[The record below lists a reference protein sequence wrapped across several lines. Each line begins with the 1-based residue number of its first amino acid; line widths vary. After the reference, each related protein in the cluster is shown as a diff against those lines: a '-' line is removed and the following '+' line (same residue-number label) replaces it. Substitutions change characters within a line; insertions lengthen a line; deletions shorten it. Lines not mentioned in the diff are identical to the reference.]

1 MTTTTRVLSPSNAS
15 TGDPAHAFSK
25 QCLNCGQV
33 GHVYRHCP
41 SPLTSYGILL
51 FRRRPAAPS
60 NATTTAADT
69 GAAPPPPPPTIEYL
83 MICRRH
89 SFGYVEFV
97 RVNFDLR
104 DEPYIRQ
111 LMSEMTKDERA
122 KLRAKPFRQLWTD
135 LWQNTHTHP
144 RYANEY
150 ARAEKRFEI
159 LRQSSL
165 YRRLDRTIGTEW
177 HQPEWGFPKGKR
189 NREETSLACALREMH
204 EETGIA
210 PSARDAYRVFMA
222 DVSAHRVVARGRDD
236 ADAADAD
243 PHLHAAEA
251 AGLAAPAVE
260 MFQGTDGRKY
270 RHVYF
275 IAEADAHHPAVA
287 NVAVDP
293 GDVLQTR
300 EVSELRWLTYEA
312 CLERIRSYNVAKR
325 ALLGRVHPKIC
336 AYAMGV
342 GGVERERDCERGG
355 GGVAAPVRV
364 DTETVRRPMVTA
376 TSTATASATVTT
388 TVANGG

>member
-1 MTTTTRVLSPSNAS
+1 
-15 TGDPAHAFSK
+15 
-25 QCLNCGQV
+25 
-33 GHVYRHCP
+33 
-41 SPLTSYGILL
+41 
-51 FRRRPAAPS
+51 
-60 NATTTAADT
+60 
-69 GAAPPPPPPTIEYL
+69 

-122 KLRAKPFRQLWTD
+122 KLRVKPFRQLWTD

-222 DVSAHRVVARGRDD
+222 DVSAHRVVARGRMD

-275 IAEADAHHPAVA
+275 IAEADARHPAVT

-312 CLERIRSYNVAKR
+312 CLGRIRSYNVAKR
-325 ALLGRVHPKIC
+325 ALLGRVHPKVC

-342 GGVERERDCERGG
+342 GGGG
-355 GGVAAPVRV
+355 AGYGP
-364 DTETVRRPMVTA
+364 
-376 TSTATASATVTT
+376 S
-388 TVANGG
+388 

>member
-1 MTTTTRVLSPSNAS
+1 MTTTTTRVLSPSNAS
-15 TGDPAHAFSK
+15 TGDPLAHSLSK

-51 FRRRPAAPS
+51 FRRRPAEKIGG
-60 NATTTAADT
+60 ADVVVT
-69 GAAPPPPPPTIEYL
+69 GQSLPTIEYL

-104 DEPYIRQ
+104 NESYIRQ
-111 LMSEMTKDERA
+111 LLSEMTKNERA
-122 KLRAKPFRQLWTD
+122 KLRVKPFRQLWTD

-144 RYANEY
+144 RYTSEY
-150 ARAEKRFEI
+150 TRAEKRFEI
-159 LRQSSL
+159 LRLSPL
-165 YRRLDRTIGTEW
+165 FRRLDRTIGSEW

-222 DVSAHRVVARGRDD
+222 DINAHLVVTFGRTDIH
-236 ADAADAD
+236 AGSTAD
-243 PHLHAAEA
+243 PHLHVAEA

-275 IAEADAHHPAVA
+275 IAEADTSHAAVA
-287 NVAVDP
+287 DVAVDP

-300 EVSELRWLTYEA
+300 EVSELQWLTYEA
-312 CLERIRSYNVAKR
+312 CLAKIRSYNTAKR

-336 AYAMGV
+336 AYAME
-342 GGVERERDCERGG
+342 VEGG
-355 GGVAAPVRV
+355 GGGGETITGEAARNAVTVAPAVAV
-364 DTETVRRPMVTA
+364 HGTA
-376 TSTATASATVTT
+376 KTKASTT
-388 TVANGG
+388 TVANDR

>member
-355 GGVAAPVRV
+355 GGMAAPVRV
-364 DTETVRRPMVTA
+364 DTDTVRRPMVTA

>member
-1 MTTTTRVLSPSNAS
+1 MKMTTRIQHPSNAS
-15 TGDPAHAFSK
+15 TGDTVHAFSK

-51 FRRRPAAPS
+51 FRRRPVAGDGGGSDLAVSGTPQ
-60 NATTTAADT
+60 
-69 GAAPPPPPPTIEYL
+69 PTIEYL

-97 RVNFDLR
+97 RVNFDLH
-104 DEPYIRQ
+104 DESYIRQ

-122 KLRAKPFRQLWTD
+122 KLRVKPFCQLWTD

-165 YRRLDRTIGTEW
+165 YLRLDRTIGTEW

-204 EETGIA
+204 EETGITLK
-210 PSARDAYRVFMA
+210 ARDAYRVFMA
-222 DVSAHRVVARGRDD
+222 DVSAQRVLARGCND
-236 ADAADAD
+236 ADATD
-243 PHLHAAEA
+243 PNLQAAEA

-287 NVAVDP
+287 NVAVNP
-293 GDVLQTR
+293 GDILQTR

-312 CLERIRSYNVAKR
+312 CLERIRSYNVAKL
-325 ALLGRVHPKIC
+325 ALLGRVHSKVC

-342 GGVERERDCERGG
+342 SGRERDVGHTEPLRA
-355 GGVAAPVRV
+355 VAVAQI
-364 DTETVRRPMVTA
+364 D
-376 TSTATASATVTT
+376 ASE
-388 TVANGG
+388 ANGQIMA

>member
-15 TGDPAHAFSK
+15 TGDPSHAFSK

-51 FRRRPAAPS
+51 FRRRPAAS
-60 NATTTAADT
+60 NATTAAAGD
-69 GAAPPPPPPTIEYL
+69 APPPPPPTIEYL

-122 KLRAKPFRQLWTD
+122 KLRVKPFRQLWTD

-150 ARAEKRFEI
+150 TRAEKRFEI

-165 YRRLDRTIGTEW
+165 YRRLDRTIGSEW
-177 HQPEWGFPKGKR
+177 DQPEWGFPKGKR

-210 PSARDAYRVFMA
+210 PSAREAYRVFMA
-222 DVSAHRVVARGRDD
+222 DVSAHRVVVRGRADAD
-236 ADAADAD
+236 VDAADAADAADAD

-275 IAEADAHHPAVA
+275 IAEADASHPAIA

-325 ALLGRVHPKIC
+325 ALLERVHPKVC
-336 AYAMGV
+336 AYAMEV
-342 GGVERERDCERGG
+342 GGVEREKKGWVDSARG
-355 GGVAAPVRV
+355 AAP
-364 DTETVRRPMVTA
+364 DTVAWPTGTIP
-376 TSTATASATVTT
+376 TATATVTTT

>member
-1 MTTTTRVLSPSNAS
+1 MTTTTRVLSPPNAS
-15 TGDPAHAFSK
+15 TGDPSNPFCKH
-25 QCLNCGQV
+25 CLNCGQV

-41 SPLTSYGILL
+41 LPLTSYGILL
-51 FRRRPAAPS
+51 FRRRYDTNTSRGARGCDPAAS
-60 NATTTAADT
+60 
-69 GAAPPPPPPTIEYL
+69 GAPRPTIEYL

-122 KLRAKPFRQLWTD
+122 KLRVKPFRQLWTD

-159 LRQSSL
+159 LRQSLL

-222 DVSAHRVVARGRDD
+222 DVSAQRVIERERGTTESTDL
-236 ADAADAD
+236 
-243 PHLHAAEA
+243 HLHAAEA
-251 AGLAAPAVE
+251 AGLAAPSVE

-275 IAEADAHHPAVA
+275 IAEADMNHPAVTD
-287 NVAVDP
+287 VTVDP
-293 GDVLQTR
+293 DDVLQTR
-300 EVSELRWLTYEA
+300 EVSELQWLSYEA
-312 CLERIRSYNVAKR
+312 CLEKIRSYNVAKR
-325 ALLGRVHPKIC
+325 ALLGRVHPKVC
-336 AYAMGV
+336 AYALEV
-342 GGVERERDCERGG
+342 GE
-355 GGVAAPVRV
+355 V
-364 DTETVRRPMVTA
+364 DTQGAERALPKEAAMYPSEMMNTRDAEELVESPAAVSNR
-376 TSTATASATVTT
+376 
-388 TVANGG
+388 G